1 MRQRANLGSRLTV
14 QIMMI
19 AAVIVASVVM
29 LPAQSGDLI
38 ADLVLG
44 QNDFTHSGNNIP
56 DGHSVNAFGGGGF
69 LPGQIAIDHSVTPNR
84 VYVADEANSRVL
96 GWSTVSAF
104 ATGQAASI
112 VFGQPDFLS
121 NGCDDGLGAS
131 DVNGIGPDSL
141 CGPGGIAVDSEGDV
155 FIADS
160 TNGRV
165 LIFNDPFASCTAF
178 PCVAQPANLVLG
190 QGPVGNEFYVSNFRS
205 KGGCDGSNN
214 TASADCVF
222 NPQGIALDSHGN
234 LYVVDQQNSRV
245 LVYDAPLGPNKV
257 TAQQVFGQS
266 SLTSHDSGSPPTG
279 LSNPAS
285 VAVDSNDNVYISNG
299 DVLEYNESA
308 NPPNNFT
315 ANRVFGIDSTG
326 TNLTG
331 FSNCPSVTA
340 TRLCSAGQVAL
351 DAHNNVYVADSNNN
365 RVVVYPESANPPN
378 NFTAGLV
385 LGQGASGTDFT
396 SNVCADGNN
405 GDPLPSAT
413 GFCQPS
419 GVAVDD
425 LGTIYVLDGNRVVGL
440 IQATNPPV
448 NATGSFVLGQNDFTH
463 NGPNLVKSNG
473 LNSPED
479 VVVDSVRG
487 HVYVADYLNSRVLGW
502 KNTSELS
509 NGQPPDLVI
518 GQPDFVSYE
527 CNDLPENQ
535 GLCLVGGVAVDP
547 SGNLWVAPG
556 SVELNPGPGAT
567 NILEFNAPFENA
579 CSTPPCAGLSPDYV
593 LGPIQATDTG
603 ASGSAASA
611 YALAFDPHGNLYV
624 DDFINSL
631 IYEFN
636 TPLSTPHNKPDLI
649 IGDTT
654 NDSFDCFQD
663 YADGMLNIS
672 GSIFCGAVGVATDSL
687 GNLYVADFYLD
698 RVLEFDEPNNPPT
711 NTTANHV
718 FGDGPAGNDFT
729 DVSGG
734 CTSADSGQDCL
745 YAPVGIAIDSNGDV
759 FAADAL
765 NRVIEYS
772 ECGFPPTNFSGS
784 LQIGH
789 GPNGMNF
796 SSQVI
801 AYDETLG
808 DPYPAADGFGGTAQI
823 AVDASGNLW
832 VPDLG
837 RVLEFDSPT
846 LPNVCATAT
855 ATSTATPTPTASAT
869 STQTATATSTATA
882 TATSTATP
890 TATATASATA
900 TATQTATAT
909 ATQTATA
916 TATSTATATATPT
929 ATATATP
936 TATATATPTAT
947 ATATSTATATATP
960 TATATATA
968 TPTATATATQTA
980 TATSTATTTATAT
993 ATPTATATAT
1003 QTATA
1008 SATSTETET
1017 PTSTATATATS
1028 TATATA
1034 TQTATATSTATTT
1047 ATATATPTATATAT
1061 QTATASATSTETATA
1076 TATPTA
1082 TATTTQTATAT
1093 STRTATATAT
1103 ATSTAT
1109 ATATPTTTA
1118 TATSTP
1124 TATATPT
1131 STATATPTVTA
1142 TATSTPTTTATQTA
1156 TATSTQ
1162 TATSTAT
1169 PTATATASATSTAT
1183 ATPTASETPTTTAT
1197 PTATATVTA
1206 TSTPTSTATATAT
1219 STQSATATATATQTA
1234 TATSTGTATATQTAT
1249 ATATRTATATATTTA
1264 TSTPTS
1270 TATSTSTATA
1280 TRTATRDGNSN
1291 GYANCN
1297 RHSHSHPDCI
1307 ANGHADRN
1315 LNSYRNSHSHADGDR
1330 YQERDSHADG
1340 ESHAYFDSDS
1350 VGRCAQS
1357 LTIGAGLRNLR
1368 TREKGR
1374 IQDRDAE

>member
-1 MRQRANLGSRLTV
+1 M
-14 QIMMI
+14 
-19 AAVIVASVVM
+19 
-29 LPAQSGDLI
+29 
-38 ADLVLG
+38 
-44 QNDFTHSGNNIP
+44 
-56 DGHSVNAFGGGGF
+56 
-69 LPGQIAIDHSVTPNR
+69 
-84 VYVADEANSRVL
+84 
-96 GWSTVSAF
+96 
-104 ATGQAASI
+104 
-112 VFGQPDFLS
+112 
-121 NGCDDGLGAS
+121 
-131 DVNGIGPDSL
+131 
-141 CGPGGIAVDSEGDV
+141 
-155 FIADS
+155 
-160 TNGRV
+160 
-165 LIFNDPFASCTAF
+165 
-178 PCVAQPANLVLG
+178 
-190 QGPVGNEFYVSNFRS
+190 
-205 KGGCDGSNN
+205 
-214 TASADCVF
+214 
-222 NPQGIALDSHGN
+222 
-234 LYVVDQQNSRV
+234 
-245 LVYDAPLGPNKV
+245 
-257 TAQQVFGQS
+257 
-266 SLTSHDSGSPPTG
+266 
-279 LSNPAS
+279 
-285 VAVDSNDNVYISNG
+285 
-299 DVLEYNESA
+299 
-308 NPPNNFT
+308 
-315 ANRVFGIDSTG
+315 
-326 TNLTG
+326 
-331 FSNCPSVTA
+331 
-340 TRLCSAGQVAL
+340 
-351 DAHNNVYVADSNNN
+351 
-365 RVVVYPESANPPN
+365 
-378 NFTAGLV
+378 
-385 LGQGASGTDFT
+385 
-396 SNVCADGNN
+396 
-405 GDPLPSAT
+405 
-413 GFCQPS
+413 
-419 GVAVDD
+419 
-425 LGTIYVLDGNRVVGL
+425 
-440 IQATNPPV
+440 
-448 NATGSFVLGQNDFTH
+448 
-463 NGPNLVKSNG
+463 
-473 LNSPED
+473 
-479 VVVDSVRG
+479 VDSVRG

-547 SGNLWVAPG
+547 SGNLWVTPG

-929 ATATATP
+929 ATATAT
-936 TATATATPTAT
+936 
-947 ATATSTATATATP
+947 
-960 TATATATA
+960 
-968 TPTATATATQTA
+968 ATATQLRQRPPRRLDGNCHGDTD
-980 TATSTATTTATAT
+980 
-993 ATPTATATAT
+993 
-1003 QTATA
+1003 
-1008 SATSTETET
+1008 
-1017 PTSTATATATS
+1017 
-1028 TATATA
+1028 
-1034 TQTATATSTATTT
+1034 
-1047 ATATATPTATATAT
+1047 
-1061 QTATASATSTETATA
+1061 
-1076 TATPTA
+1076 
-1082 TATTTQTATAT
+1082 
-1093 STRTATATAT
+1093 RH
-1103 ATSTAT
+1103 
-1109 ATATPTTTA
+1109 
-1118 TATSTP
+1118 
-1124 TATATPT
+1124 
-1131 STATATPTVTA
+1131 
-1142 TATSTPTTTATQTA
+1142 
-1156 TATSTQ
+1156 
-1162 TATSTAT
+1162 
-1169 PTATATASATSTAT
+1169 
-1183 ATPTASETPTTTAT
+1183 
-1197 PTATATVTA
+1197 
-1206 TSTPTSTATATAT
+1206 
-1219 STQSATATATATQTA
+1219 
-1234 TATSTGTATATQTAT
+1234 
-1249 ATATRTATATATTTA
+1249 
-1264 TSTPTS
+1264 
-1270 TATSTSTATA
+1270 
-1280 TRTATRDGNSN
+1280 RDGNSD
-1291 GYANCN
+1291 
-1297 RHSHSHPDCI
+1297 S
-1307 ANGHADRN
+1307 DRN
-1315 LNSYRNSHSHADGDR
+1315 LDCDYYSHCNRDSNCYSDRNSDCDCNRDADGDGNCR
-1330 YQERDSHADG
+1330 RRHRPPLRRQLRLRPQLADGNSDSDRNLDCDYYGYCNRDSNCYSDG
-1340 ESHAYFDSDS
+1340 NSDCDS
-1350 VGRCAQS
+1350 
-1357 LTIGAGLRNLR
+1357 
-1368 TREKGR
+1368 
-1374 IQDRDAE
+1374 